1 MIKII
6 KSLVYPVILSNVI
19 FLFFAVEIRSEGVEM
34 NGFLEIDKRFDIN
47 KGVSNGDTYGKL
59 KLEAKANLSPDIFS
73 LISLEFRYYDFPVLE
88 TLPSEGEVESNYP
101 VDLRL
106 GEAYI
111 ELDQFI
117 WDNLDLK
124 LGKQR
129 IAWGAADEF
138 NPTDNLNPDDF
149 TDSLD
154 FGAKVPTLALKGDYY
169 LGDYTI
175 TGVWL
180 PFFEPILLPRGG
192 ALSLL
197 GQVPDRIELPA
208 KTLDKGMFALKI
220 SGMAFNLDYSL
231 SYFKGFD
238 DIPVE
243 FDNSDG
249 LEMSFPAMQVVGFD
263 FAGEFRSLGF
273 WGEMAM
279 FFPEEVKSGTD
290 VMLSNDSYLKHTF
303 GVDYTFKN
311 GIYLETQYVHGFFTE
326 RGRGNLHD
334 YLIVSVDRKFL
345 NDDLKLSLGGALEVK
360 DIRGNIQDSYGT
372 GLFPEISYR
381 PTDNVELT
389 LGAFLS
395 DGKKGTLFGSWKDWD
410 QVYFKMKVNF

>member
-1 MIKII
+1 MRQDFI
-6 KSLVYPVILSNVI
+6 LLVILSIPGI
-19 FLFFAVEIRSEGVEM
+19 FLTTEVKGEEVKMS
-34 NGFLEIDKRFDIN
+34 GFLEMDKRFDIS

-59 KLEAKANLSPDIFS
+59 KLEAKSNLSPDIFS
-73 LISLEFRYYDFPVLE
+73 LISLELCYYDFPVLE
-88 TLPSEGEVESNYP
+88 SLPSVSKVESGYP
-101 VDLRL
+101 LDLRL
-106 GEAYI
+106 GEAYL

-129 IAWGAADEF
+129 IAWGAADKF

-180 PFFEPILLPRGG
+180 PFFEPALLPRGG
-192 ALSLL
+192 TLSLL
-197 GQVPDRIELPA
+197 GQVPDRVELPE
-208 KTLDKGMFALKI
+208 KTIDKGMFALKF
-220 SGMAFNLDYSL
+220 SGVAFNLDYSL

-238 DIPVE
+238 DLPVE

-249 LEMSFPAMQVVGFD
+249 LEMSFPEMQVLGFD
-263 FAGEFRSLGF
+263 FSGEFRSLGF
-273 WGEMAM
+273 WGETAM

-290 VMLSNDSYLKHTF
+290 VILSNDPYFKHTF

-311 GIYLETQYVHGFFTE
+311 GVYLETQYVHGFFTE

-334 YLIVSVDRKFL
+334 YLIVSVERKFL
-345 NDDLKLSLGGALEVK
+345 NDDLKLSLGGALEAK
-360 DIRGNIQDSYGT
+360 DIRGNVQDNYGT

-381 PTDNVELT
+381 PVDNVELT
-389 LGAFLS
+389 LGAFLLN
-395 DGKKGTLFGSWKDWD
+395 GKEGTLFGSWKDLD
-410 QVYFKMKVNF
+410 QVYFKTKLSF

>member
-6 KSLVYPVILSNVI
+6 KKLVYPVILANI
-19 FLFFAVEIRSEGVEM
+19 LFLFFAAEVRSERVEM
-34 NGFLEIDKRFDIN
+34 SGFLKMDKRFDIS

-59 KLEAKANLSPDIFS
+59 KLEAKSNLSPDIFS
-73 LISLEFRYYDFPVLE
+73 LISLELRYYDFPVLE
-88 TLPSEGEVESNYP
+88 TLPSVGEVESDYP
-101 VDLRL
+101 VDLLL
-106 GEAYI
+106 GEAYV

-129 IAWGAADEF
+129 IAWGTADKF
-138 NPTDNLNPDDF
+138 NPTDNLNQNDF
-149 TDSLD
+149 TDLLD
-154 FGAKVPTLALKGDYY
+154 FGAKIPTYALKADYY

-180 PFFEPILLPRGG
+180 PLFEPALLPKGG
-192 ALSLL
+192 TMSLL
-197 GQVPDRIELPA
+197 GRVPDRVELPER
-208 KTLDKGMFALKI
+208 TIDRGMFALKF
-220 SGMAFNLDYSL
+220 SGVAFNLDYSL

-243 FDNSDG
+243 FADSDG
-249 LEMSFPAMQVVGFD
+249 LEMGFPKIQVVGFD
-263 FAGEFRSLGF
+263 FAGELSSLGL
-273 WGEMAM
+273 WGETAL
-279 FFPEEVKSGTD
+279 FFPEEIKSGSD
-290 VMLSNDSYLKHTF
+290 IMLSNDPYLKWTF
-303 GVDYTFKN
+303 GMDYTFKN
-311 GIYLETQYVHGFFTE
+311 GVYLETQYVHGFFTE

-334 YLIVSVDRKFL
+334 YLIISVDRKFL
-345 NDDLKLSLGGALEVK
+345 NDDLKLSLGGALEAK
-360 DIRGNIQDSYGT
+360 DIRGNVQGNYGT

-381 PTDNVELT
+381 PTDNVKLT